1 MAAGLPNIV
10 GDIGGFI
17 YSLNGIGAMDGAHGA
32 FASGGTLSKFAS
44 NSGVNSNWYDFIA
57 SFNASR
63 SNPCYGNAETVQ
75 PPALQL
81 TPQIRY

>member
-17 YSLNGIGAMDGAHGA
+17 YSLNGSGAMDGAHGA
-32 FASGGTLSKFAS
+32 FASGGNLSTFK
-44 NSGVNSNWYDFIA
+44 NTIVSGSAWYDFIA

-81 TPQIRY
+81 IPQIKF

>member
-17 YSLNGIGAMDGAHGA
+17 YSLNGSGAMDGAHGA
-32 FASGGTLSKFAS
+32 FVSGGNLSKFES
-44 NSGVNSNWYDFIA
+44 TSGVNSAWYDFIA

-81 TPQIRY
+81 IPQIRY

>member
-17 YSLNGIGAMDGAHGA
+17 YSLNGSGAMDGAHGA
-32 FASGGTLSKFAS
+32 FASGGNLTPFENS
-44 NSGVNSNWYDFIA
+44 NSGNNDWYDFKA

-63 SNPCYGNAETVQ
+63 SSSIYGNSDPVQ
-75 PPALQL
+75 PSALQL
-81 TPQIRY
+81 IPQTRY